1 MNFLCGRT
9 ILLGVTGGIAACKVP
24 FLVRE
29 IVERKGRVIP
39 VLTENAKK
47 FVTPEVLEVFS
58 GERTRELFEHPSSP
72 VHISLA
78 KECDLVLVAPATF
91 NFIGKIHAGIA
102 DDLLSCIIAATRSPV
117 LFAPAMN
124 KNMWRNPILQRNI
137 KELEALGYK
146 LIPPGEGPL
155 ACGEKGEGRM
165 REVPELLLFVE
176 RELCPEKRLSGKKV
190 LITGGGTE
198 EEMDPVRVITN
209 RSSGKMALSL
219 AKAFFFA
226 GAEVRLI
233 MGRHEVE
240 LPSIFP
246 VKNVRTVEE
255 MKEAV
260 LSEFE
265 WCDILVMA
273 AAVSDFI
280 PERKK
285 EKIKKGKE
293 IILKLKPAP
302 DILSLLQ
309 KKKKF
314 IVGFSLES
322 RNILKEGKRKLE
334 EKKLDLVFSNP
345 VKVLGGEETEGYII
359 TGEKERKVSGTKE
372 DVAWEIVLEIASMTT

>member
-29 IVERKGRVIP
+29 IVERNGRVIP

-58 GERTRELFEHPSSP
+58 GERIRELFERPSSP

-78 KECDLVLVAPATF
+78 GECDLVLVAPATF

-102 DDLLSCIIAATRSPV
+102 DDLLSCLIAATRSPV

-124 KNMWRNPILQRNI
+124 KNMWRNPVLQRNI
-137 KELEALGYK
+137 KELESLGYK
-146 LIPPGEGPL
+146 FIPPGEGPL
-155 ACGEKGEGRM
+155 ACGEEGEGRM

-198 EEMDPVRVITN
+198 EEVDPVRVITN
-209 RSSGKMALSL
+209 RSSGRMALSL
-219 AKAFFFA
+219 VKAFFFA
-226 GAEVRLI
+226 GAEVKLI
-233 MGRHEVE
+233 MGRHEVDI
-240 LPSIFP
+240 PSIFP

-293 IILKLKPAP
+293 ITLKLKPAP

-359 TGEKERKVSGTKE
+359 TGKKERKVSGTKE
-372 DVAWEIVLEIASMTT
+372 DVAWEIVLEIVSMTT